1 MGVKPLTHWQ
11 PTRCE
16 VLGVCQWACSNC
28 PNVKRLEMEVKPLKN
43 FEVYPWLLEKH
54 YAKRIPQIMYAFGL
68 YVERELVG
76 VITYGI
82 PASPALC
89 MGICGAKYSPIVLEL
104 NRICLLNN
112 AKNEA
117 SFLVSHSIQQLPK
130 PTIIVS
136 YADTEHGHVGY
147 VYQATNFMYTGLSAN
162 RVDWTI
168 KGQEHKH
175 SKTISDGM
183 SLEDMK
189 EKYGEDFY
197 YTQRS
202 RKHRYIFLNGNKTQ
216 KKELL
221 ANLLYPPQPYPK
233 GDSKRYDSG
242 GVVSVQ
248 ELLF

>member
-1 MGVKPLTHWQ
+1 
-11 PTRCE
+11 
-16 VLGVCQWACSNC
+16 
-28 PNVKRLEMEVKPLKN
+28 MEVKPLKN

-89 MGICGAKYSPIVLEL
+89 MGICGIKYSPIVLEL

-117 SFLVSHSIQQLPK
+117 SFLVSHSIKKLPC
-130 PTIIVS
+130 PSIIVS
-136 YADTEHGHVGY
+136 YADTKHGHVGY
-147 VYQATNFMYTGLSAN
+147 VYQASNFLFTGTTKERTDMFN
-162 RVDWTI
+162 
-168 KGQEHKH
+168 GEGKH
-175 SKTISDGM
+175 SRHGKDPSVR
-183 SLEDMK
+183 
-189 EKYGEDFY
+189 
-197 YTQRS
+197 QHRS
-202 RKHRYIFLNGNKTQ
+202 AKHRYVYLHGNKTQ

-242 GVVSVQ
+242 GVVATQ